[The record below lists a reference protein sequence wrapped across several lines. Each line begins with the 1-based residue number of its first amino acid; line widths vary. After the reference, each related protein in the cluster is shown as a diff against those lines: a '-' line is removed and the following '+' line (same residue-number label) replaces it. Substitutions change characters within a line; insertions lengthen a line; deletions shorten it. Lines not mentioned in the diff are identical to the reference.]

1 MRGSCAGSFGL
12 RRSSAPSCCSP
23 AGSALRCRSRCAAFA
38 ALGVAL
44 AVLARDVETATLLAF
59 ALALPLAFLALVP
72 QNAVSAGLYD
82 VIRVISAAFPFKPA
96 LDGLQ
101 RGLDGEP
108 LAGPALHLVALTA
121 VYGAAARLGLRRL
134 RT

>member
-1 MRGSCAGSFGL
+1 MPL
-12 RRSSAPSCCSP
+12 DW
-23 AGSALRCRSRCAAFA
+23 GSAQSWLLALLLGGAAFA
-38 ALGVAL
+38 ALGIAL

-72 QNAVSAGLYD
+72 ENAVSAGLYD
-82 VIRVISAAFPFKPA
+82 VIRVISACFPFKPA

-101 RGLDGEP
+101 RGLDGAR
-108 LAGPALHLVALTA
+108 LAGPALHLLALTA
-121 VYGAAARLGLRRL
+121 VYAVAARVGLRRL